1 MNCES
6 NDMARRRNEGS
17 QLILAIDQGTTATK
31 AVLLDESLRFV
42 GESSRE
48 FPQHFPRPGWVEHDL
63 ADIYASVEGAIEALL
78 GSTGVAP
85 SRIAAIGI
93 TNQRE
98 TTALWEREGGRPVH
112 PAIVWQDRRTATQC
126 DELRQ
131 RGLEPLFRERTGLL
145 LDPYFS
151 GTKLAWLLEH
161 VEGARRAAEQG
172 ALLFGTIDSYLAW
185 RLSGGVAHVTDV
197 SNASRTLLLD
207 LESCEWSPDLCEA
220 LGVPVQV
227 LPEIRANDEVFG
239 HTRGAAPLPDGI
251 PIASI
256 VGDQQAALFGQAC
269 FEEGEAKCTYGTGA
283 FLIVN
288 TRDRIVRSG
297 QKLLATAAWK
307 LAGRPCYALEGS
319 TFIAGAVVQWLRD
332 GLGIIASSSEVEELA
347 RSVDGSDGV
356 TLVPA
361 LVGLGAPYWDPD
373 ARGII
378 CGLTR
383 GTTKAHIARAALEG
397 IAFQIADLVHAVT
410 EDLGRALPFLKVDGG
425 AALNN
430 LLMQFQADLL
440 RVPIVRPKV
449 TSTTALGTAL
459 LAGLTV
465 GMFPS
470 LPVIRRAWE
479 EERRFLP
486 EMDEDEVLERIEQ
499 WHHAVRR
506 ARL

>member
-1 MNCES
+1 
-6 NDMARRRNEGS
+6 
-17 QLILAIDQGTTATK
+17 
-31 AVLLDESLRFV
+31 
-42 GESSRE
+42 
-48 FPQHFPRPGWVEHDL
+48 
-63 ADIYASVEGAIEALL
+63 
-78 GSTGVAP
+78 
-85 SRIAAIGI
+85 
-93 TNQRE
+93 
-98 TTALWEREGGRPVH
+98 
-112 PAIVWQDRRTATQC
+112 
-126 DELRQ
+126 
-131 RGLEPLFRERTGLL
+131 
-145 LDPYFS
+145 
-151 GTKLAWLLEH
+151 
-161 VEGARRAAEQG
+161 
-172 ALLFGTIDSYLAW
+172 
-185 RLSGGVAHVTDV
+185 
-197 SNASRTLLLD
+197 
-207 LESCEWSPDLCEA
+207 
-220 LGVPVQV
+220 VQV
-227 LPEIRANDEVFG
+227 LPEIRANDQVFG

-319 TFIAGAVVQWLRD
+319 TFIAGAIVQWLRD

-373 ARGII
+373 ARGVI

-410 EDLGRALPFLKVDGG
+410 EDLGQALPFLKVDGG
-425 AALNN
+425 AALND

-470 LPVIRRAWE
+470 LPAIRRGWE

>member
-1 MNCES
+1 MTRGG
-6 NDMARRRNEGS
+6 DAPK
-17 QLILAIDQGTTATK
+17 LILAIDQGTTATK
-31 AVLLDESLRFV
+31 AVLVDENLHV
-42 GESSRE
+42 LGEGSRE

-63 ADIYASVEGAIEALL
+63 ADIYASVEGAVGDVL
-78 GSTGVAP
+78 GSTGADG
-85 SRIAAIGI
+85 SRVTAVGI

-98 TTALWEREGGRPVH
+98 TTALWERESGRPVH
-112 PAIVWQDRRTATQC
+112 RAIVWQDRRTAPQC
-126 DELRQ
+126 EELRR
-131 RGLEPLFRERTGLL
+131 RGLEPLFRDRTGLL

-151 GTKLAWLLEH
+151 GTKLAWLLDH
-161 VEGARRAAEQG
+161 VEGSRRAAEDG
-172 ALLFGTIDSYLAW
+172 RLLFGTMDSYLAW
-185 RLSGGVAHVTDV
+185 HLSAGESHVTDV

-207 LESCEWSPDLCEA
+207 LECCAWSEELCGA
-220 LGVPVQV
+220 LAVPMSV

-239 HTRGAAPLPDGI
+239 CTRDVGFLPDGI

-269 FEEGEAKCTYGTGA
+269 FEEGESKCTYGTGA

-288 TRDRIVRSG
+288 TEDRIVRSG
-297 QKLLATAAWK
+297 RKLLATAAWK
-307 LAGRPCYALEGS
+307 LAGKPTYALEGS
-319 TFIAGAVVQWLRD
+319 TFIAGAIVQWLRD
-332 GLGIIASSSEVEELA
+332 GLGIIASSREIEALA

-356 TLVPA
+356 MLVPA
-361 LVGLGAPYWDPD
+361 LVGLGAPYWDPN

-397 IAFQIADLVHAVT
+397 IAFQICDLVHAVT
-410 EDLGRALPFLKVDGG
+410 EDLGHALPSLKVDGG
-425 AALNN
+425 AARND

-440 RVPIVRPKV
+440 RVPIVRPRV

-459 LAGLTV
+459 LAGLTA
-465 GMFPS
+465 GIFPS
-470 LPVIRRAWE
+470 RTAIRTAWE
-479 EERRFLP
+479 EDRRFLP
-486 EMDEDEVLERIEQ
+486 EMDEVEARNRIEQ

>member
-48 FPQHFPRPGWVEHDL
+48 LPQHFPRPGWVEHDL

>member
-1 MNCES
+1 
-6 NDMARRRNEGS
+6 MAHGRNEGS

-48 FPQHFPRPGWVEHDL
+48 FPQHFPRPGGVEHDL

-85 SRIAAIGI
+85 SRIAAVGI

-112 PAIVWQDRRTATQC
+112 PAIVWQDRRTSGQC

-131 RGLEPLFRERTGLL
+131 RGLEPLFRDRTGLL

-151 GTKLAWLLEH
+151 GTKLAWLLQH

-185 RLSGGVAHVTDV
+185 RLSGGIAHVTDV

-220 LGVPVQV
+220 LRVPVQV

-239 HTRGAAPLPDGI
+239 HTRGAGSVRDGI

-319 TFIAGAVVQWLRD
+319 TFIAGAIVQWLRD

-347 RSVDGSDGV
+347 RSVDSSDGV

-373 ARGII
+373 ARGVI

-397 IAFQIADLVHAVT
+397 IAFQIADLVHAVA
-410 EDLGRALPFLKVDGG
+410 EDLGHALPFLKVDGG

-470 LPVIRRAWE
+470 LPAIRRAWE